1 MSVFEDGDYRLELD
15 KRGKVYYKNKLAFV
29 GDTHIAI
36 SMFLRNSTNV
46 SINLKL
52 KKRIGKGA

>member
-1 MSVFEDGDYRLELD
+1 MSVYEDGDYRLELD
-15 KRGKVYYKNKLAFV
+15 KKGKVYYKDMLAFV

-46 SINLKL
+46 DINLKL
-52 KKRIGKGA
+52 KKRIGS

>member
-1 MSVFEDGDYRLELD
+1 MSVYEDGDYRLDLD
-15 KRGKVYYKNKLAFV
+15 KKGKVYFKDMLAFV

-46 SINLKL
+46 GINLKL
-52 KKRIGKGA
+52 KKRIGS

>member
-1 MSVFEDGDYRLELD
+1 M
-15 KRGKVYYKNKLAFV
+15 LAFV

-46 SINLKL
+46 DINLKL
-52 KKRIGKGA
+52 KKRIGS